1 MEAQMAASRKRSSK
15 GKRRRTARGWQPLK
29 YLGAAVLGAVIAV
42 AATAQLGLPKLPDLD
57 WPTRPGARV
66 EQTAK
71 AEPRSRAP
79 AVRRPDTTIRT
90 SAVARPPLP
99 VPAQRP
105 ETKKPLPVV
114 VRPPATPTPKVDVP
128 NAPKHAALPAAPDP
142 KATRLSGLAFPI
154 CGEGP
159 GGNCV
164 IDGDTFVLNG
174 KAIRIADIDTPE
186 SGDPKCRREAMLAAR
201 AKLRLQQLLNAGPL
215 ELRATGRDQDI
226 YGRKLRTVHRDG
238 RSLGDTLIGEG
249 LARRWTGAKKSW
261 CA

>member
-1 MEAQMAASRKRSSK
+1 MAQARKRSGT
-15 GKRRRTARGWQPLK
+15 GKRRRTTRSWQPLK

-42 AATAQLGLPKLPDLD
+42 AATAHFGLPSLPDLD
-57 WPTRPGARV
+57 WPTRPAAKV

-79 AVRRPDTTIRT
+79 AVRRPDTSIQT
-90 SAVARPPLP
+90 SAVSRPPLP

-105 ETKKPLPVV
+105 ETKKLLPVV
-114 VRPPATPTPKVDVP
+114 VRPPAAPTPRVDVP
-128 NAPKHAALPAAPDP
+128 NAPKATALPIAPDP
-142 KATRLSGLAFPI
+142 KTTRLSGLTFPI

-174 KAIRIADIDTPE
+174 KAIRVADIDTPE
-186 SGDPKCRREAMLAAR
+186 SGDPKCQREAMLAAKATR
-201 AKLRLQQLLNAGPL
+201 RLQQLLNAGPL
-215 ELRATGRDQDI
+215 ELRAISRDQDI

-238 RSLGDTLIGEG
+238 RSIGDALIAEG